1 MTKEELNQ
9 LNDIK
14 EEIKELEQKIR
25 HLEQKKIGA
34 TCDKVKAS
42 YSDFPY
48 IQGNATIYGFDS
60 KSADARDAAIE
71 NKIRILEARRR
82 KAEKTEEKISKFINS
97 VEDSRVRRILEYR
110 YIDGYKWEKI
120 AKILHC
126 DRTTPEKVITKYLSE
141 YESFF

>member
-9 LNDIK
+9 LNDLK

-25 HLEQKKIGA
+25 YLAQKKIGA
-34 TCDKVKAS
+34 TYDKVKAS

-71 NKIRILEARRR
+71 NKIKILEARRR
-82 KAEKTEEKISKFINS
+82 KAEKEEEKISKYINS
-97 VEDSRVRRILEYR
+97 VEDSRVRRIMEYR
-110 YIDGYKWEKI
+110 YIDGYKWDKI

-126 DRTTPEKVITKYLSE
+126 DRTTPEKIVMKYIGE
-141 YESFF
+141 HKKD

>member
-9 LNDIK
+9 LNDLK
-14 EEIKELEQKIR
+14 EEIKELEQKIK

-34 TCDKVKAS
+34 TYDKVKAS
-42 YSDFPY
+42 YLDFPF

-60 KSADARDAAIE
+60 KSAEAREAAIE
-71 NKIRILEARRR
+71 NKIKILAARRR
-82 KAEKTEEKISKFINS
+82 KAEKAEEKISNFINS
-97 VEDSRVRRILEYR
+97 VEDSRVRRIMEHR

-126 DRTTPEKVITKYLSE
+126 DRTTPEKVVTKYLNE
-141 YESFF
+141 HKKD